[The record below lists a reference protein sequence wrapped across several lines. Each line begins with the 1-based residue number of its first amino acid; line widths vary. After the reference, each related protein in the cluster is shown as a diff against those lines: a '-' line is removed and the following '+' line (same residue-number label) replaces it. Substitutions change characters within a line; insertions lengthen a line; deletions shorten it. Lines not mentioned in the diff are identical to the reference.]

1 MEITTRLDGEEMH
14 IALRGR
20 LDAAW
25 SGTVHKTLQDT
36 IHGGCHRIALD
47 LSQVDYLS
55 SAGIRILVL
64 LAKNLKAIGGTL
76 RLSAVSPPV
85 SDVLTLVG
93 LYQLLEARP
102 AATPA
107 AATIEQPEA
116 GAEAR
121 SWRFGECYFE
131 VYDLSPQA
139 VQQGL
144 VIGAGSSDTPA
155 IVRIGADTWAIGQGA
170 LGGSIEDIVR
180 AGELL
185 AVGGLALALP
195 GDDPDHPDWLQQEG
209 DWVPEIVMQHGLK
222 AQGRFRHLLRFG
234 VTPETP
240 PLNLS
245 VLLQAAMQLCA
256 GDCIALVILG
266 ETVQLIGAALQTP
279 LQRSG
284 GDFFAFPALR
294 DRLLFTA
301 EPAYADETC
310 LIAGVVAR
318 HPSEPLRTQLRPV
331 ANGSDLYMHLH
342 AGIVPFSPVRKGFIE
357 LQDGLE
363 KFIDSQTVRGLL
375 HLLNDDRES
384 VGAGESCLRRGA
396 LWCAPLTFTEA
407 TA

>member
-25 SGTVHKTLQDT
+25 SGTVHKALQET

-85 SDVLTLVG
+85 GDVLKLVG
-93 LYQLLEARP
+93 LQQLLEVQPVTAP
-102 AATPA
+102 AAGLT
-107 AATIEQPEA
+107 ELPET
-116 GAEAR
+116 GNQTR
-121 SWRFGECYFE
+121 NWRFGECDFE
-131 VYDLSPQA
+131 VYDLHPQA
-139 VQQGL
+139 VQQGQ
-144 VIGAGSSDTPA
+144 VIGGRGANLPA
-155 IVRIGADTWAIGQGA
+155 IIRIDADTWVIGQGA
-170 LGGSIEDIVR
+170 LGGGTADAASS
-180 AGELL
+180 GEVL

-209 DWVPEIVMQHGLK
+209 DLVPEIALQHGLK
-222 AQGRFRHLLRFG
+222 AQGQFRHLLRFG
-234 VTPETP
+234 ITPETP
-240 PLNLS
+240 PLNVN
-245 VLLQAAMQLCA
+245 VLLQAAMQICDS
-256 GDCIALVILG
+256 DCVALVILA
-266 ETVQLIGAALQTP
+266 ETAQLIGAALQTP
-279 LQRSG
+279 LQRIG
-284 GDFFAFPALR
+284 DDFFAFPAVR

-318 HPSEPLRTQLRPV
+318 RPGESLRTQLRPV
-331 ANGSDLYMHLH
+331 AYGSDLYMHLH
-342 AGIVPFSPVRKGFIE
+342 AGIVPFDPVRKGFIE
-357 LQDGLE
+357 LQEGLE
-363 KFIDSQTVRGLL
+363 KFIDSQAVRGLL
-375 HLLNDDRES
+375 HLLNDDREI
-384 VGAGESCLRRGA
+384 VGAGESSLRRGA
-396 LWCAPLTFTEA
+396 LWCAPVIFTEA